1 MSARRFFISF
11 LMIRRPPRSTLF
23 PYTTLF
29 RSLLPATLEP
39 FPRPM
44 ILPTLL
50 ALAHGDDTGIQ
61 LLYFWAAV
69 LLALTPLLIFGTI
82 GVLAIRGMWREER
95 AARNLEGKSEQA

>member
-1 MSARRFFISF
+1 
-11 LMIRRPPRSTLF
+11 
-23 PYTTLF
+23 
-29 RSLLPATLEP
+29 
-39 FPRPM
+39 M

-82 GVLAIRGMWREER
+82 GVWVVRMIWRERREEKV
-95 AARNLEGKSEQA
+95 RNAEFGMRN

>member
-1 MSARRFFISF
+1 
-11 LMIRRPPRSTLF
+11 
-23 PYTTLF
+23 
-29 RSLLPATLEP
+29 
-39 FPRPM
+39 M